1 MNYVLNGGFRI
12 ELKVFGIRHMMALFA
27 LLIIKRAEKKYENEL
42 YALRNIEYEV
52 RERYDLLDDM

>member
-1 MNYVLNGGFRI
+1 
-12 ELKVFGIRHMMALFA
+12 MMALFA